1 MGKTYTCEIQVRWA
15 DFDRLGHVNNTKYFE
30 YAQEARLLFYSECI
44 YASADLRRAV
54 AVLRKTDMEFLVPV
68 SRESGPLAIEVA
80 VTHIGTSSY
89 SIRHIMR
96 DVRGRT
102 CAVANAVMVGVDFKD
117 QAVRPLKDDER
128 NLLSEYLVEASA
140 S

>member
-1 MGKTYTCEIQVRWA
+1 MGKTFTCEIKVRWA

-30 YAQEARLLFYSECI
+30 YAQEARMHFYTECMYVSGGI
-44 YASADLRRAV
+44 RRAV

-68 SRESGPLAIEVA
+68 TGDSGPLTIEVA

-89 SIRHIMR
+89 SIKHTMR

-102 CAVANAVMVGVDFKD
+102 CAVANAVMVGFDLKEQV
-117 QAVRPLKDDER
+117 VRPLKDDER
-128 NLLSEYLVEASA
+128 NLLSEYLVEAS
-140 S
+140 